1 MLRLTTILR
10 VRVNSIT
17 TNCNDVECLGST
29 YFHLENDSAIMFLMH
44 EDRVRSI
51 SQVFSFQHNRPPDHE
66 VITFGPVLSIY
77 LQYGRS

>member
-29 YFHLENDSAIMFLMH
+29 LFPFRERFSYHVLDARGQSPFNLAGICFLT
-44 EDRVRSI
+44 
-51 SQVFSFQHNRPPDHE
+51 QQTTRP
-66 VITFGPVLSIY
+66 
-77 LQYGRS
+77 